1 MLDEESRIYCM
12 RGRSIKLTSIEN
24 KVLSYLIEHKKSVV
38 LYSELAEAVY
48 EDTREKLPK
57 KLVVWVHRLNEKL
70 KGEIHIYSR
79 KNIGYRIK
87 YIGK

>member
-1 MLDEESRIYCM
+1 MLDEESRIYYLQGCP
-12 RGRSIKLTSIEN
+12 IKLTSIET
-24 KVLSYLIEHKKSVV
+24 KVLSYLIEHKKSAV

-70 KGEIHIYSR
+70 KKEIRIYSR

>member
-1 MLDEESRIYCM
+1 MLDEESRIYYLQGCP
-12 RGRSIKLTSIEN
+12 IKLTSIEN
-24 KVLSYLIEHKKSVV
+24 KVLSYLIEHKKSAV

-79 KNIGYRIK
+79 KSIGYRIK

>member
-1 MLDEESRIYCM
+1 MLDEESRIYYLQGCP
-12 RGRSIKLTSIEN
+12 IKLTSIEN
-24 KVLSYLIEHKKSVV
+24 KVLSYLIEHKKDVV

-57 KLVVWVHRLNEKL
+57 KLVVWIHRLNQKL
-70 KGEIHIYSR
+70 RKEIHIYSR
-79 KNIGYRIK
+79 RNIGYRIK